1 MSSIAIPLL
10 RWNPMLQ
17 ESVKETRETV
27 QDGNKTAF
35 KPAFKRLCRIY
46 EASRHTYKKLADA
59 TYNKTFM
66 RLRRSALVLEPTAL
80 MKTLDVKIAQHKGP
94 VGIALLHLAWETEL
108 RDEILPVAIKDLA
121 GCYTRW
127 WLPEDN
133 GEVKIDDRQLIH
145 QIILDPKFEAESGG
159 RLFASSP
166 QFAFVNK
173 RINHAFWECLSSE
186 TRTPLTPSFFKV
198 SEALS
203 LINANITVMR
213 GQRGLRQLPDDLT
226 VALDKSLEDGSFDVK
241 AADALALTL
250 AERIGVPVP
259 TGLIDIS
266 LHSLHVSLLE
276 IIRRERQAVFDDIA
290 KKLKPIEIKNITD
303 SMGHTRAWLA
313 RVERKEGE
321 GLIPFFARAIVD
333 LAENTP
339 AHILSFPETFAD
351 DIRDFLSFYCNING
365 TIDAKIATIFAKRL
379 MPPDNPIFA
388 DIRSGAVLK
397 DMSPLMKRCIQRAT
411 RPTSLIRLLLMS
423 RFRGHIARRIE
434 TTLLG
439 KAPKAA
445 TTERFVD
452 RMCRVALINFQSFK
466 YE

>member
-1 MSSIAIPLL
+1 
-10 RWNPMLQ
+10 
-17 ESVKETRETV
+17 
-27 QDGNKTAF
+27 
-35 KPAFKRLCRIY
+35 
-46 EASRHTYKKLADA
+46 
-59 TYNKTFM
+59 
-66 RLRRSALVLEPTAL
+66 
-80 MKTLDVKIAQHKGP
+80 VKIAQRKGP
-94 VGIALLHLAWETEL
+94 VGIALLNLAWETEL
-108 RDEILPVAIKDLA
+108 RDEILPVTIKDLA

-133 GEVKIDDRQLIH
+133 REVKIDERQLIH
-145 QIILDPKFEAESGG
+145 QIVLNPDFEAESGG

-166 QFAFVNK
+166 QFDFVNK
-173 RINHAFWECLSSE
+173 RINNAFWECLSSE

-226 VALDKSLEDGSFDVK
+226 AALDKSLEDGSFDVK

-250 AERIGVPVP
+250 AQRIGVPVP

-276 IIRRERQAVFDDIA
+276 IIRRERQLVFKDIA
-290 KKLKPIEIKNITD
+290 KKLKPLEIKNVADT
-303 SMGHTRAWLA
+303 MGHTRAWLA
-313 RVERKEGE
+313 RVERKDGE
-321 GLIPFFARAIVD
+321 SLTSFFARAVVD

-365 TIDAKIATIFAKRL
+365 TVDAKIATIFAKRL

-388 DIRSGAVLK
+388 DIKSGAVLK
-397 DMSPLMKRCIQRAT
+397 DMSPVMKRCIQRAT

-439 KAPKAA
+439 KVPKAA